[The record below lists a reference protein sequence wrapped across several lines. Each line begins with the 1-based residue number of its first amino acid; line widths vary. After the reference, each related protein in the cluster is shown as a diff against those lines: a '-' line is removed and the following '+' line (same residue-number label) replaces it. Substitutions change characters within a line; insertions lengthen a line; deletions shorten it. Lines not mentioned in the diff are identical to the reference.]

1 MKIARTYKKYI
12 GIVGPTKKPF

>member
-12 GIVGPTKKPF
+12 WIVGPTKKPF